1 VTGEHRT
8 ELPRAYHAA
17 VEHWQRHNFPDY
29 LRLAEVW
36 DRYFPRDEPFCLCA
50 KIADGIPDLIEVGDL
65 VGEPKAKKPADLR
78 PEAAHI
84 LLGQVRAQASTEFG
98 SIQQHQ
104 PTLYRAQDPQ
114 DQAWALRVMAE
125 ELRHGYQMI
134 HLLTSVDW
142 SSVSDT
148 KPADMVEEI
157 LGMQTGSHVLAAFNL
172 EFDSF
177 VDNVVFA
184 AFIDRVGKYQLTMQ
198 KVSAY
203 KPYASSMPPML
214 KEEAFHLAAG
224 VVPLR
229 RWVEAAAHGD
239 GLIAIDAIQR
249 ACVKWFTRALEMFGD
264 DRPDSHGGEEAVK
277 LGLKDMSNRQA
288 QDAYIA
294 EVGQMLD
301 DLNERYVR
309 AKRPDLSRDDASA
322 RYDRLKKERTK
333 VDGIAWDDL
342 LRLPDRRFFRRRGEG
357 AFEMWGFD
365 GERFDDA
372 ETYIAHVASHLPEA
386 YRASVDVKH
395 WADALRKVHAGEM
408 KLKDAIKSMPRLARV
423 GGACPCSRSVRW
435 VVEDAAGASG
445 DGARVR
451 P

>member
-1 VTGEHRT
+1 MGEERL
-8 ELPRAYHAA
+8 ELPREYHEA
-17 VEHWQRHNFPDY
+17 VVHWQTHNFPDY
-29 LRLAEVW
+29 PKLAEVW
-36 DRYFPRDEPFCLCA
+36 DRWFPRDEPFCLCA
-50 KIADGIPDLIEVGDL
+50 KVADGVPDVIEVGEL
-65 VGEPKAKKPADLR
+65 IGRPKATLPAELA

-84 LLGQVRAQASTEFG
+84 LLGQIRAQASTEFG
-98 SIQQHQ
+98 SIQQHTG
-104 PTLYRAQDPQ
+104 TLQRASDAQ

-134 HLLTSVDW
+134 HLLVSVDW
-142 SSVSDT
+142 SPATDT

-157 LGMQTGSHVLAAFNL
+157 LSMQTGSHVLAAFNL

-177 VDNVVFA
+177 TDNVVFA

-198 KVSAY
+198 KASAY
-203 KPYASSMPPML
+203 RPYAASMPPML

-229 RWVEAAAHGD
+229 RWVEAAAKGD
-239 GLIAIDAIQR
+239 ALLSMDAIQKS
-249 ACVKWFTRALEMFGD
+249 CTKWFCRGLEMFGD
-264 DRPDSHGGEEAVK
+264 DRPGSHGGEESVR
-277 LGLKDMSNRQA
+277 LGLKDMTNRQA

-294 EVGQMLD
+294 EVTQMLD

-309 AKRPDLSRDDASA
+309 ARRPDLSRDDAA
-322 RYDRLKKERTK
+322 ALYQRVKREKGR

-365 GERFDDA
+365 GEQFRDPSDH
-372 ETYIAHVASHLPEA
+372 IAHVASHLPEA
-386 YRASVDVKH
+386 YRSSVDVTH
-395 WADALRKVHAGEM
+395 WADMLRKVHA
-408 KLKDAIKSMPRLARV
+408 KQVTLKDAIRSMPRLARV
-423 GGACPCSRSVRW
+423 GGPCPCSRSVRW
-435 VVEDAAGASG
+435 VVEDAGAAGQG
-445 DGARVR
+445 GALH